1 MYNRTDFITVIQEL
15 ESKDDSL
22 MWKTL
27 QGKNLPMC
35 DRRVAQLVQLK
46 ILVPIR
52 QGSNCTWF
60 DENHVDRYIE
70 CTRLRKQGF
79 KVNQIASHF
88 GGGINCDN
96 IDMTQYQNRK
106 LSNEDKKQI
115 LDTIEQLTKL
125 LKDNL

>member
-1 MYNRTDFITVIQEL
+1 MYNRENFITVIQEL

-27 QGKNLPMC
+27 QGKSLPMC

-46 ILVPIR
+46 ILIPIR
-52 QGSNCTWF
+52 RGSNVTWF
-60 DENHVDRYIE
+60 DETHIDRYIE
-70 CTRLRKQGF
+70 CTRLRKKGF

-88 GGGINCDN
+88 GGGINVDD
-96 IDMTQYQNRK
+96 IDMTQYKNKQ
-106 LSNEDKKQI
+106 LTNEDKIKI
-115 LDTIEQLTKL
+115 LDTIDQLTKL